1 MSDAQNFLASHIA
14 EVEPLSTDYN
24 LNYWQASLTGTPEAA
39 ARSAAAK
46 ERLLGVYARPE
57 EFAALKR
64 MGGEGGHDPLTARQ
78 LRLVGLDYAARQ
90 MDPAVLN
97 DIVRREEEIESSFN
111 AFRATLDG
119 ERVTENDL
127 RHRLR
132 EERDPARRQATWEA
146 SKQIGALV
154 QPRLVDLVRLRN
166 REARRLGYRD
176 FYAMSLE
183 LQELDERVL
192 FGTLGRLK
200 ELSEAPFR
208 AMKAALDRGLADRW
222 GLKESEF
229 APWPWMYG
237 DPFFQEAPPGAAEVD
252 LDAVFQ
258 GADLE
263 RLTRDTF
270 AALGMP
276 VDDLF
281 ERSDLYEQEG
291 KCQHAFC
298 THIDRKGDVRV
309 LCNVKPDEYWMSTM
323 LHEFGHAAYDK
334 YIDQELPF
342 PLRQPAHTLSTEAI
356 AMLMG
361 RLTRDSAW
369 LEQSAGVPAAE
380 ARRIKAEVA
389 RALRV
394 GQLIFARWGLLVV
407 HFERE
412 LYRDPERDLNA
423 LWWTMAAEF
432 QGVRPPAGRNAPDWA
447 AKIHFSGAPVYYQ
460 NYLLGEM
467 TASQLHHTLTRELG
481 APSCAG
487 RAEAGRFLRERYFK
501 TGALHDWNE
510 TLRRATGETLNPDYF
525 LKQFVLTD

>member
-1 MSDAQNFLASHIA
+1 
-14 EVEPLSTDYN
+14 
-24 LNYWQASLTGTPEAA
+24 
-39 ARSAAAK
+39 
-46 ERLLGVYARPE
+46 
-57 EFAALKR
+57 
-64 MGGEGGHDPLTARQ
+64 
-78 LRLVGLDYAARQ
+78 
-90 MDPAVLN
+90 
-97 DIVRREEEIESSFN
+97 
-111 AFRATLDG
+111 
-119 ERVTENDL
+119 
-127 RHRLR
+127 
-132 EERDPARRQATWEA
+132 
-146 SKQIGALV
+146 
-154 QPRLVDLVRLRN
+154 
-166 REARRLGYRD
+166 
-176 FYAMSLE
+176 
-183 LQELDERVL
+183 
-192 FGTLGRLK
+192 
-200 ELSEAPFR
+200 
-208 AMKAALDRGLADRW
+208 MKAALDRGLADRW
-222 GLKESEF
+222 GLKRF
-229 APWPWMYG
+229 APCTGYG
-237 DPFFQEAPPGAAEVD
+237 DPFFGVPARCRGGRHGRGV
-252 LDAVFQ
+252 Q
-258 GADLE
+258 GADTE
-263 RLTRDTF
+263 RLTRDC
-270 AALGMP
+270 ALRLP

-281 ERSDLYEQEG
+281 ALGPVRQEG
-291 KCQHAFC
+291 KVPRLLRISTAGAMCAS
-298 THIDRKGDVRV
+298 
-309 LCNVKPDEYWMSTM
+309 LNVKPDEYWMSTL

-334 YIDQELPF
+334 FIDQDLPF

-361 RLTRDSAW
+361 RLTRDSVW
-369 LEQSAGVPAAE
+369 LEQSAGVPAPE

-423 LWWTMAAEF
+423 LWWTMAADF

-501 TGALHDWNE
+501 TGALYDWNE

>member
-1 MSDAQNFLASHIA
+1 MSDAAQFLAGHTA

-24 LNYWQASLTGTPEAA
+24 LKYWQASLSGTPEAA
-39 ARSAAAK
+39 ARSAEAK
-46 ERLLGVYARPE
+46 ERLLGVYTRPAEYARVKAL
-57 EFAALKR
+57 AAA
-64 MGGEGGHDPLTARQ
+64 GGHDPVTARQ
-78 LRLVGLDYAARQ
+78 LRLVALDYASRQ
-90 MDPAVLN
+90 MDPAVLA

-127 RHRLR
+127 RRRLR
-132 EERDPARRQATWEA
+132 EERDPAARRAAWEA

-154 QPRLVDLVRLRN
+154 HERLIDLVRLRN

-192 FGTLGRLK
+192 FDTLGRLK
-200 ELSEAPFR
+200 SLSEAPFR
-208 AMKAALDRGLADRW
+208 AMKAALDGGLADRW
-222 GLKESEF
+222 GLKAAEF
-229 APWPWMYG
+229 TPWPWMYG

-252 LDAVFQ
+252 LDAVFE

-263 RLTRDTF
+263 KLTLDTF
-270 AALGMP
+270 AALGLP

-281 ERSDLYEQEG
+281 ARSDLYEKEG

-309 LCNVKPDEYWMSTM
+309 LCNVKPDEYWMSTL

-334 YIDQELPF
+334 FLDPALPF
-342 PLRQPAHTLSTEAI
+342 TLRQPAHTLSTEAI

-369 LEQSAGVPAAE
+369 LERQAGVPAPE
-380 ARRIKAEVA
+380 ARRIAAEVA

-394 GQLIFARWGLLVV
+394 GQLIFVRWGMLVV

-412 LYRDPERDLNA
+412 LYRDPERDLNT
-423 LWWTMAAEF
+423 LWWSMAEDF

-447 AKIHFSGAPVYYQ
+447 SKIHFSGAPVYYQ

-487 RAEAGRFLRERYFK
+487 RPETGRFLRERFFK

-510 TLRRATGETLNPDYF
+510 TLRRATGEPLNPDYF
-525 LKQFVLTD
+525 LKQFVLAD